1 MHIEYKYRVTYP
13 IKFRFST
20 TYFSKSE
27 IFEKVKQYITSTYS
41 NIVDICDTNP
51 VYIPNYRCIPTLEIN
66 TTFDELPELLSKSCY
81 NHFDTYLR
89 REYYIVYV
97 DSGVSCEISP
107 LHSDSNA
114 EPLSQDEQIKIFKTV
129 FSPYFADAKLTE
141 FDFFSYMWYL

>member
-41 NIVDICDTNP
+41 NIVDICDADP
-51 VYIPNYRCIPTLEIN
+51 VYIPNYCCIPTLEIN
-66 TTFDELPELLSKSCY
+66 TAFDELPELH
-81 NHFDTYLR
+81 NHIDTYLR

-97 DSGVSCEISP
+97 DSAVSCEISP

-114 EPLSQDEQIKIFKTV
+114 EHLSLDEQIKIFKTV

-141 FDFFSYMWYL
+141 FDFFPYIVLVS